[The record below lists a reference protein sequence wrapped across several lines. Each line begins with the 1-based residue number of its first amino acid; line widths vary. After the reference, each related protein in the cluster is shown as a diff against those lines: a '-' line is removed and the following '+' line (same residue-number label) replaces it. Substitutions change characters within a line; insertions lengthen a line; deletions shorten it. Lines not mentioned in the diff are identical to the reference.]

1 MENNT
6 AAGKVKRL
14 FSEPEVELK
23 IIDEKLCK
31 IDAEVKA
38 IYAKMEVLAKAITE
52 GRATKNEYKTYKS
65 YSKKH
70 SLLVGK
76 GIRLERKQRKIT
88 NLAYRIPNQLHSA
101 PHGMM
106 ISMFPQTPTF

>member
-6 AAGKVKRL
+6 AAGKVKCL
-14 FSEPEVELK
+14 FSEHEVELK

-31 IDAEVKA
+31 IDAETEA
-38 IYAKMEVLAKAITE
+38 IYAKMKVISDAGII
-52 GRATKNEYKTYKS
+52 TKNEYETYLF
-65 YSKKH
+65 YSNKH
-70 SLLVGK
+70 LLLVQN

-88 NLAYRIPNQLHSA
+88 NLAYRIPNQLYSA

-106 ISMFPQTPTF
+106 ISMFPQISTF